1 MVPSKRSQ
9 LPFVSTFSSHE
20 FNFCLAGWNL
30 NSFPTGEVNMD
41 IKFIGVRMTPPGSSL
56 LHPLA
61 CALVYPRVGVTV
73 LYLTYG
79 TTGAEGQ
86 RSQVMNPDR

>member
-1 MVPSKRSQ
+1 
-9 LPFVSTFSSHE
+9 
-20 FNFCLAGWNL
+20 
-30 NSFPTGEVNMD
+30 MD

-56 LHPLA
+56 LRPLA
-61 CALVYPRVGVTV
+61 YALVYPRVGVTV

-86 RSQVMNPDR
+86 RSQVRNPDR